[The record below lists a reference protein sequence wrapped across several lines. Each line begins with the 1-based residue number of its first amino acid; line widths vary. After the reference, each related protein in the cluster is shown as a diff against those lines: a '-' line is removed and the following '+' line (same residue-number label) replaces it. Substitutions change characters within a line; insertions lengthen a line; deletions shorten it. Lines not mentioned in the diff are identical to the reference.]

1 MEVGKQVLA
10 EGMLLCLFCYFCP
23 KWWPLVLLAE
33 ADSGHH
39 LHLAAGPPVGTRQI
53 PCSETSPNP
62 GPLSQLLGP
71 NDSLLSPCR
80 SCSWVKP

>member
-10 EGMLLCLFCYFCP
+10 EGMFPCIFCYFCP
-23 KWWPLVLLAE
+23 KRWPLVLLAE

-39 LHLAAGPPVGTRQI
+39 LHLAAGPPVGTRQTL
-53 PCSETSPNP
+53 CSEMSPDP

-71 NDSLLSPCR
+71 NDSLLTPCR
-80 SCSWVKP
+80 SGS